1 MASRAQLET
10 HAPGATTRIGSGGFD
25 RVIRRTC
32 ADTAAHLVQA
42 CAMPMAAV
50 HVRTPSGWLALGRQ
64 GHEPE
69 LDAELDPFLEYA
81 LANHDVMVVPDCGR
95 DARFAAKAQVRFF
108 AGMRITSS
116 RGSAIGV
123 VSVFDRAP
131 GDASDAIAL
140 AISLSAR
147 QISSL
152 FELRSA
158 REQQDML
165 QSVVDS
171 LPGIFYL
178 FDQDDRF
185 LRWNRRFEEVSG
197 YDGASFAELRPL
209 ELFDPADRPLVR
221 ERILETFR
229 RGASEVEADL
239 VTRHGERVPFY
250 FTGHRVELRGRP
262 CVVGMGLD
270 LSARRSAEEERDRLF
285 NLSPDPLCILD
296 DEGRFRELNPAWEQA
311 LGVSRESL
319 LARPATDL
327 AHPDDQQILREQLL
341 AQATGRT
348 HVTTRLRTQNGAWRW
363 FAWHANSDPSRRV
376 RYAVARDIT
385 EEQTVTQ
392 ALAASE
398 ARYRSLV
405 ESARDAIVVIRADGT
420 IASANRAFQEV
431 VGYEPA
437 DWVGEPFDR
446 LVYPA
451 DLPRA
456 LQALSELDNE
466 HRMPVFEVRVVNRE
480 GTAIPVEIQ
489 GTQVQLEGDTI
500 GALVIARDIR
510 ERKALDQRLQRIQRL
525 DAIGQLA
532 AGVAHDFNNLLQI
545 VHGEVDLL
553 LAHPMLSP
561 KVKEGLEQIDAAST
575 RAARIT
581 RKLLLLSREHEWHG
595 ERLDLNDLVSRF
607 LPMLERLLG
616 PQHRM
621 EWQPAA
627 SLPEV
632 LGDFGMLEQV
642 LMNLIINARD
652 AMPDGGTVTLS
663 SSTVVLAPDQAV
675 QEPDVRPGSFVKI
688 SVADTG
694 TGIAPEHLPH
704 LFEPLF
710 TTKPLGEGT
719 GLGLATL
726 YGIVRRHRGWVEVD
740 STPGQGARFHLH
752 FPVADV

>member
-1 MASRAQLET
+1 MASAQPDTRAQS
-10 HAPGATTRIGSGGFD
+10 ATTRIGSGGFD
-25 RVIRRTC
+25 RIIRRTC
-32 ADTAAHLVQA
+32 ADTAAHLIHA
-42 CAMPMAAV
+42 CARPMAAV

-69 LDAELDPFLEYA
+69 LDAELDSFLEYA

-95 DARFAAKAQVRFF
+95 DARFAAKAEIRFF

-123 VSVFDRAP
+123 VSVFDRSP
-131 GDASDAIAL
+131 GEASDALAL
-140 AISLSAR
+140 AVSLSAR

-158 REQQDML
+158 RQQQDML
-165 QSVVDS
+165 QSIVDS
-171 LPGIFYL
+171 LPGVFYL

-197 YDGASFAELRPL
+197 YDGAAFAELSPL
-209 ELFDPADRPLVR
+209 ELFDAADRPLVR

-229 RGASEVEADL
+229 EGVSEVEADL
-239 VTRHGERVPFY
+239 VTRDGRRVPFY
-250 FTGHRVELRGRP
+250 FTGHRVELRGRT
-262 CVVGMGLD
+262 CIVGMGLD

-285 NLSPDPLCILD
+285 DLSPDPLCILD
-296 DEGRFRELNPAWEQA
+296 EAGRFRELNPAWEKT
-311 LGVSRESL
+311 LGIPRDDL

-327 AHPDDQQILREQLL
+327 VHPEDQQILREQLL
-341 AQATGRT
+341 SQDTGRIQV
-348 HVTTRLRTQNGAWRW
+348 VTRMRTQDGAWRW
-363 FAWHANSDPSRRV
+363 FAWHANPDSSRHL
-376 RYAVARDIT
+376 RYVVARDIT
-385 EEQTVTQ
+385 EEQTIAE

-420 IASANRAFQEV
+420 IDSANRAFQEI
-431 VGYEPA
+431 VGYDPS
-437 DWVGEPFDR
+437 DWVGHRFDR

-480 GTAIPVEIQ
+480 GKAIPVEIQ
-489 GTQVQLEGDTI
+489 GTQVRLEGDTI
-500 GALVIARDIR
+500 GALVIARDVR
-510 ERKALDQRLQRIQRL
+510 ERRALDQRLQRIQRL

-561 KVKEGLEQIDAAST
+561 QVKEGLEQIEEAST

-607 LPMLERLLG
+607 LPMLKRLLG
-616 PQHRM
+616 PQHRL

-627 SLPEV
+627 AVPEV
-632 LGDFGMLEQV
+632 LGDLGMLEQV
-642 LMNLIINARD
+642 LMNLVINARD
-652 AMPDGGTVTLS
+652 AMPDGGTLTLS
-663 SSTVVLAPDQAV
+663 SSTVELDSDQAA
-675 QEPDVRPGSFVKI
+675 QDPDVKPGTFVRV
-688 SVADTG
+688 SVADNG

-710 TTKPLGEGT
+710 TTKPVGEGT

-726 YGIVRRHRGWVEVD
+726 YGIVRRHGGWVEVD
-740 STPGQGARFHLH
+740 STLGQGARFHLH
-752 FPVADV
+752 FPIADA